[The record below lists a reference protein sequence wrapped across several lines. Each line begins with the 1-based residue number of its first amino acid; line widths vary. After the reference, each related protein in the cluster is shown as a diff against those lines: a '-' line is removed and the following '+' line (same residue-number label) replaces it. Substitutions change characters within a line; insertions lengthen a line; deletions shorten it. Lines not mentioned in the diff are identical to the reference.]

1 MIPRCSRAPVAA
13 PPPPRHDGAASLL
26 PGAPDADRACAWAL
40 TTTAGALLRRG
51 RDRPADWPDA
61 DRREAVLAASLA
73 RIAVVT
79 LPPLPPARVAA
90 AAAFAL
96 EDALAGA
103 PGTQQ
108 LVAGRQGSDGRVPVT
123 IVARAAL
130 APARRL
136 RPAIRADRSPS
147 RNSRLR
153 RRRRAVSAAAPVW
166 RWCQGAGDGFVRTGD
181 GGAFA
186 VTALGADRALPPELA
201 QALAAAVAQGAA
213 PTVRAEV
220 DGAAGSTARWQ
231 QQTGATFTAAA
242 PWQWDTVPAE
252 HFAAARDLGEPHARA
267 SAPPIARRR
276 GGCCVRPRSWP
287 PPRSRCTCVATAGEW
302 LAGTL
307 RASRDR
313 AAWVELARD
322 AGRARR
328 RRRDARCGACGA
340 GAAPRGGAARARTAG
355 ARRCGAAAGAR
366 GAGAGDAA
374 AGTLRRATYA
384 GGAWTLELAP
394 LDAAAL
400 GALDARL
407 KAAGAP
413 ALAASSAAGVRLRIG
428 GP

>member
-1 MIPRCSRAPVAA
+1 MTVLRV
-13 PPPPRHDGAASLL
+13 LL
-26 PGAPDADRACAWAL
+26 PGAPDADRDDAWAL
-40 TTTAGALLRRG
+40 HDAAGVLLRRG

-103 PGTQQ
+103 PGTQR
-108 LVAGRQGSDGRVPVT
+108 LVAGRQGADGRVPVT

-130 APARRL
+130 APLTDCVPPFARIIAEPEL
-136 RPAIRADRSPS
+136 AAPATAAGGAP
-147 RNSRLR
+147 
-153 RRRRAVSAAAPVW
+153 AAPVW

-186 VTALGADRALPPELA
+186 VTALGSDRTLPPELA

-242 PWQWDTVPAE
+242 PWQWDSVPVE
-252 HFAAARDLGEPHARA
+252 RFASACDLGEPRARVA
-267 SAPPIARRR
+267 TGDRATPWRLL
-276 GGCCVRPRSWP
+276 RPAAIVAAAAVALHV
-287 PPRSRCTCVATAGEW
+287 VATAGEW

-322 AGRARR
+322 AGVPA
-328 RRRDARCGACGA
+328 DA
-340 GAAPRGGAARARTAG
+340 AATPDAARAALAQRH
-355 ARRCGAAAGAR
+355 AAARHTRGLSAPDDAGPLLAR
-366 GAGAGDAA
+366 AA
-374 AGTLRRATYA
+374 PALATLPPGTLRRATYA

>member
-1 MIPRCSRAPVAA
+1 MTVLRVV
-13 PPPPRHDGAASLL
+13 L
-26 PGAPDADRACAWAL
+26 PGAPDADRDYAWAL
-40 TTTAGALLRRG
+40 HDAAGALLRRG
-51 RDRPADWPDA
+51 RGRPADWPDA

-103 PGTQQ
+103 PGTQR
-108 LVAGRQGSDGRVPVT
+108 LVAGRQGIDGRVPVT

-130 APARRL
+130 APLAACVPPFARIIAEPEL
-136 RPAIRADRSPS
+136 AAPATASGGP
-147 RNSRLR
+147 
-153 RRRRAVSAAAPVW
+153 SAASVW

-201 QALAAAVAQGAA
+201 QALASAVAHGAA

-242 PWQWDTVPAE
+242 PWQWDTVPAG
-252 HFAAARDLGEPHARA
+252 HFAAARDLAEPRA
-267 SAPPIARRR
+267 GVGPADRATPWRLL
-276 GGCCVRPRSWP
+276 RPVAIVA
-287 PPRSRCTCVATAGEW
+287 TAAVALHVFATAGEW

-322 AGRARR
+322 AGVSA
-328 RRRDARCGACGA
+328 DA
-340 GAAPRGGAARARTAG
+340 AATPDAARAALAQRY
-355 ARRCGAAAGAR
+355 AATRHAR
-366 GAGAGDAA
+366 GLSAPDDAGPLLARAA
-374 AGTLRRATYA
+374 PALATLPPGTLRRATYA